1 MADLGDEW
9 KNWVN
14 PRIAQEMGL
23 KLAPGKTVEQAVKDF
38 HVKYWNGINRQ
49 IINAGITSQELSK
62 TGEDNEF
69 YRQGVQMQG
78 DIADINRDAAG
89 YLAFKNSVDEEVLKG
104 TYKIDPT
111 KGYGSRQAFSQ
122 ALASVLNEVSN
133 TNTGAQVFFD
143 LESAMNSARRRL
155 RGMGE
160 ELFIRFDGT
169 MGDETKSQLLTNI
182 VTNPSFIT
190 RTGSRGGKT
199 INKANVEALGKSFI
213 QLTGLDNEKMQVD
226 IDQDLYDT
234 LLENNLLTDNVE
246 GAIKALNQIN
256 FSVANMVDPSEY
268 ADLSKKPYI
277 GNEQIDAAKEKIDE
291 ALVKLAEAINE
302 EFIEENVIQG
312 GIDNLKDEVI
322 MQTVAKDGTVTLQS
336 LDIDRGSLNTTMGQ
350 NKVANLLRKIQGIKN
365 VDASPFITI
374 GNRYIYNNQLNASQ
388 MSDVFQVEL
397 LKTFSDNP
405 EINTRVLYDSQ

>member
-1 MADLGDEW
+1 
-9 KNWVN
+9 
-14 PRIAQEMGL
+14 
-23 KLAPGKTVEQAVKDF
+23 
-38 HVKYWNGINRQ
+38 
-49 IINAGITSQELSK
+49 
-62 TGEDNEF
+62 
-69 YRQGVQMQG
+69 
-78 DIADINRDAAG
+78 
-89 YLAFKNSVDEEVLKG
+89 
-104 TYKIDPT
+104 
-111 KGYGSRQAFSQ
+111 
-122 ALASVLNEVSN
+122 
-133 TNTGAQVFFD
+133 
-143 LESAMNSARRRL
+143 
-155 RGMGE
+155 
-160 ELFIRFDGT
+160 

-365 VDASPFITI
+365 QNVSPFTTI
-374 GNRYIYNNQLNASQ
+374 GNTYIFNNRLNASQ
-388 MSDVFQVEL
+388 MSDVFQVDL

-405 EINTRVLYDSQ
+405 EINTRVLYDKQ